1 MSPSRTKSTTPSF
14 HLHIDRSET
23 TGGLEILAT
32 ATLDGQ
38 KLPEV
43 TEAFIAPD
51 LTLPAGMSVRAQQE
65 ELGMRLWRSAF
76 PGRVA
81 RLLAE
86 LRDKLGRRTCFLRLT
101 FGRALKERSRL
112 EKLPWE
118 LLCDPDSRS
127 FLGLSRKFVLVRTA
141 ETIQACPP
149 LEGAGPL
156 RILVASASPKGM
168 HSAKPESEI
177 AEIQRIWRDH
187 AHVFVMP
194 EADLGSFR
202 RKVADLDRNGGIHI
216 VQFIG
221 HGGTLAGHDQG
232 LVVFNRSAEEQ
243 DAACIS
249 AAQLADQL
257 AGLDS
262 LRLVVLNACH
272 TFEPPELPTGEP
284 WRSVALE
291 LAARGVPA
299 VIGTSCAIS
308 IDLAT
313 RFSTNLHEAL
323 AEGRTIHE
331 AVCEARLALKP
342 QSNDG
347 IDHHSGFYEW
357 TTPVLYLTAP
367 DGDLLRFAEPD
378 EEKRP
383 LHLGI
388 CSRKDPRRAGRL
400 EADHVLD
407 LVPLF
412 DGRDPKYSG
421 TWEAALTR
429 LWGFTSDHC
438 GHELPL
444 KITFEAHLSLAFA
457 AGYLL
462 HRCAAEITLDQLSS
476 WRSNPDAAPW
486 DPEDLWQ
493 FTSIDSLE
501 RVNQGDGK
509 EELAVAVSVGRD
521 TMPGVE
527 AFCLGERGK
536 RWNGLHAMVRP
547 EIGLASVQGDA
558 HCAALAKALVDQA
571 TRRAGRRDVHL
582 FMAVPVS
589 LAFQIGRLATS
600 LGTIHLYEYDFGGKK
615 GYSPSLMLTPTDQER
630 PREPG
635 KSD

>member
-1 MSPSRTKSTTPSF
+1 MNPSKIKPTMPSF

-32 ATLDGQ
+32 ATLEGQ
-38 KLPEV
+38 ILPEV
-43 TEAFIAPD
+43 TETFIAPD
-51 LTLPAGMSVRAQQE
+51 LSQPVGGSIRAQQE

-76 PGRVA
+76 PGRVG

-86 LRDKLGRRTCFLRLT
+86 LRGKLGRRTCLLRLT

-118 LLCDPDSRS
+118 LLCDPDSRE
-127 FLGLSRKFVLVRTA
+127 FLGTSRKFVLVRTA
-141 ETIQACPP
+141 ETTRACPP
-149 LEGAGPL
+149 LDGAGPL
-156 RILVASASPKGM
+156 RILVASASPKGL
-168 HSAKPESEI
+168 HSAMPEAEI
-177 AEIQRIWRDH
+177 AEIQRIWRDR

-221 HGGTLAGHDQG
+221 HGGIPAGHDQG
-232 LVVFNRSAEEQ
+232 LVVFNRSAEDQ
-243 DAACIS
+243 NLACVS

-272 TFEPPELPTGEP
+272 SFEPPELPAGEP
-284 WRSVALE
+284 SRSVALE

-313 RFSTNLHEAL
+313 RFSTNLHQAL
-323 AEGRTIHE
+323 VEGRTIHD
-331 AVCEARLALKP
+331 AVCEARLGLKP
-342 QSNDG
+342 QSDDG
-347 IDHHSGFYEW
+347 IDRHSGLYEW
-357 TTPVLYLTAP
+357 TTPILYLTAP
-367 DGDLLRFAEPD
+367 DGDLLRFAEPG
-378 EEKRP
+378 EERRP

-388 CSRKDPRRAGRL
+388 CSRKDLRRGGRL
-400 EADHVLD
+400 EADHLLD
-407 LVPLF
+407 LIPLF
-412 DGRDPKYSG
+412 DGRDSRYSDS
-421 TWEAALTR
+421 WKSALAR
-429 LWGFTSDHC
+429 LWHFASDHC

-444 KITFEAHLSLAFA
+444 KISFETHLSLAFA

-462 HRCAAEITLDQLSS
+462 HRCAAEITIDQLSS
-476 WRSNPDAAPW
+476 WRSKPDAAPW
-486 DPEDLWQ
+486 DPENLWQ
-493 FTSIDSLE
+493 FSSIETLE
-501 RVNQGDGK
+501 RVNQGDGR
-509 EELAVAVSVGRD
+509 EELAVAVSVGHD
-521 TMPGVE
+521 TLVGVE
-527 AFCLGERGK
+527 SFCLGERGK
-536 RWNGLHAMVRP
+536 RWIGLHAQVQP

-558 HCAALAKALVDQA
+558 HCAALAQALIAQA

-582 FMAVPVS
+582 FIAVPVS
-589 LAFQIGRLATS
+589 LAFQLGRLATS

-615 GYSPSLMLTPTDQER
+615 GYSPSLVLTPADQER
-630 PREPG
+630 PRELG
-635 KSD
+635 KGE